1 MRESWLHYLWKTKR
15 FPLELKLVSGEAL
28 HIIHP
33 GYNSSESGPD
43 FFNAQ
48 IQIGGL
54 IWSGAVEIHIK
65 SSDWFA
71 HQHQFDAA
79 YSNVILH
86 VVYEHDKEVEVQ
98 GEYLPVLELKTII
111 TEEELSKFGRF
122 FESKSTILCEYSFRN
137 VSSILKMKQLESS
150 VYLRFNRKAQKIAER
165 YTELAGDVKQLK
177 LEILVRQLF
186 TKVNE
191 IPAVELMQRV
201 PLSVALRLNFSQRL
215 ALLFCVA
222 NVLPVNETTDVYVE
236 ALRKEGLY
244 LQNKYGLSEMHRSSW
259 KYFGVRP
266 SAYPPL
272 RIVIL
277 ASLLE
282 NPQLF
287 NWDEDGWSEWFL
299 RLKLPLPD
307 YWKHRSHFGRS
318 KLSRTSNFSI
328 ATRQL
333 FIINGF
339 IPYFY
344 WSSTRFSTS
353 EVDEKWID
361 YLNRIPPEKNNVV
374 EQFIKLG
381 EKPKSAFETQGYLE
395 LLNEFCKNRKCLSCQ
410 IGTQLIEL

>member
-1 MRESWLHYLWKTKR
+1 MKESWLHYLWKTKR
-15 FPLELKLVSGEAL
+15 FPLELRLVSGEAL

-33 GYNSSESGPD
+33 GYNSTESGPD

-98 GEYLPVLELKTII
+98 GEQLPVLELKTII
-111 TEEELSKFGRF
+111 SEEELSKFGRF

-165 YTELAGDVKQLK
+165 YAELAGDVKQLK

-201 PLSVALRLNFSQRL
+201 PLSVALRLNFAQRL

-236 ALRKEGLY
+236 AQRKEGLY

-282 NPQLF
+282 NVQLF
-287 NWDEDGWSEWFL
+287 NWEEDGWSEWFL
-299 RLKLPLPD
+299 RLKLSLPD
-307 YWKHRSHFGRS
+307 YWKRRSHFGTS
-318 KLSRTSNFSI
+318 KLSRTSNFSM
-328 ATRQL
+328 ATRHL
-333 FIINGF
+333 FFINGF

-410 IGTQLIEL
+410 IGTKLIEL